1 VRKIFIQ
8 EPDSAI
14 WKKWIRDCQAE
25 TKKTIDS
32 VAREEKPIVN
42 EKLYKRESI
51 KKSYF
56 ITKSPPFYGRC
67 AYCESPIVDT
77 QYPQVEHFRPKAG
90 IKDENGKVINFKDE
104 NGIDTGNP
112 HLGYY
117 WLAYDWRNL
126 LPSCAICNQPKSTL
140 FPVVGQHAQVPNEE
154 ANEKPLLINP
164 ISELEEDNP
173 EHHLSVDA
181 ETGIMYAVDRSPRG
195 AMCIKLFRLNERD
208 QLVDERKKIRRITN
222 TMFTELYEAIKKTG
236 DPTYSDRQAYQEII
250 KCYEELISVF
260 KGSQPYTAAYLS
272 ILRQKGFTIEW
283 LQKRCK
289 IFQDLLSKLDG

>member
-1 VRKIFIQ
+1 MRKIFIQ

-14 WKKWIRDCQAE
+14 WKRWIRACQRE
-25 TKKTIDS
+25 TNRAIDS
-32 VAREEKPIVN
+32 VARGEKPVVN

-51 KKSYF
+51 KKTYF
-56 ITKSPPFYGRC
+56 ISKDAPFYGRC
-67 AYCESPIVDT
+67 AYCESPIADT
-77 QYPQVEHFRPKAG
+77 QYIQVEHFRPKAG
-90 IKDENGKVINFKDE
+90 IKDENGRVINFKDE

-154 ANEKPLLINP
+154 VNEKPLLINP

-173 EHHLSVDA
+173 EHHLSIDS
-181 ETGIMYAVDRSPRG
+181 ETGIMYAVKESPRG
-195 AMCIKLFRLNERD
+195 TMCIKLFRLNERD
-208 QLVDERKKIRRITN
+208 QLVDERKKIRRITD
-222 TMFTELYEAIKKTG
+222 MMITELYTALQKTG
-236 DPTYSDRQAYQEII
+236 NPICSERLAYQEII

-272 ILRQKGFTIEW
+272 ILRQKGFSIEW
-283 LQKRCK
+283 LQKKCE